1 MVVPLS
7 GRAGD
12 WRARLGLVTHDD
24 VVNSDE
30 CWQHLPAGVSL
41 TQSAGL

>member
-7 GRAGD
+7 GRVGD
-12 WRARLGLVTHDD
+12 RRARLGLVTPDD
-24 VVNSDE
+24 AVNNDE

-41 TQSAGL
+41 IQSAG